1 MFRALIARNC
11 SEHYKCACCIAEYVR
26 NTWHKELSDEEL
38 VFLTIH
44 LKRIRMGS
52 KLSCSTFDSPQVFP
66 VWIYM
71 LDTNLRKGELKMK
84 DKIFGVLQR
93 VGRSFMLPIALL
105 PVAGLLLGIGS
116 SFTNETM
123 LAAYGL
129 NSVIHPGTLI
139 YTILDVMSQTGSA
152 VFNNLALLFAMGVA
166 IGMARKEKRWP
177 PCPVQWPI
185 SL

>member
-1 MFRALIARNC
+1 
-11 SEHYKCACCIAEYVR
+11 
-26 NTWHKELSDEEL
+26 
-38 VFLTIH
+38 
-44 LKRIRMGS
+44 
-52 KLSCSTFDSPQVFP
+52 
-66 VWIYM
+66 
-71 LDTNLRKGELKMK
+71 MK

-152 VFNNLALLFAMGVA
+152 VFNNLALLFAMGFQPFHQVGAVQVA
-166 IGMARKEKRWP
+166 RRLAGYQVVTHIVSLILLSANRAAAVWCAPRPAPPSSGRFGRNCPRGARRAL
-177 PCPVQWPI
+177 
-185 SL
+185 SSR